1 MRLLTGYPNPSHYS
15 GADNTLSQNNVT
27 AVVQFLLARF
37 MLTGAF
43 GYQAQDIRVL
53 YGIAHLPLVTPR
65 SLAGCTLIRQALLF
79 VSLSY

>member
-1 MRLLTGYPNPSHYS
+1 MRLLTGYPKPSHYS

-43 GYQAQDIRVL
+43 GYQAQDNRVL
-53 YGIAHLPLVTPR
+53 YEIAHSHW
-65 SLAGCTLIRQALLF
+65 SLRGH
-79 VSLSY
+79 